1 MALFQSEN
9 ELFESKKELL
19 DAKMWY
25 NFEFLGCGITP
36 LPFKNFM
43 HPSCQVLGAAPV
55 QHVSILLSI
64 FYNFTFTRKLV
75 VTQFF

>member
-9 ELFESKKELL
+9 EHFESKKELL

-36 LPFKNFM
+36 LPLKNFM
-43 HPSCQVLGAAPV
+43 HPSCQVLGAAPAIGKLIEV
-55 QHVSILLSI
+55 K
-64 FYNFTFTRKLV
+64 NKNTRPKN
-75 VTQFF
+75 

>member
-9 ELFESKKELL
+9 ELFESKKELFESKKELL

-36 LPFKNFM
+36 LPLKNFM
-43 HPSCQVLGAAPV
+43 HPSCQVLGAAPDMGAS
-55 QHVSILLSI
+55 QTI
-64 FYNFTFTRKLV
+64 FECYGC
-75 VTQFF
+75 